1 MRNERKIKGHF
12 FLTHFA
18 IVIPIL
24 LTSFIATYFISYEAL
39 RQNKKMLYQQI
50 DNFAEGF
57 AEMYSGYNEKS
68 ILLASKPELAMEKMI
83 NNPVKT
89 REGIDLLKT
98 SNYFDDSLSSIFI
111 SYKTGKIYSST
122 GVASN
127 DIYFRNVIGCTQES
141 AARAENILD
150 ANKDRMTVLYQDAG
164 YGYLLLYYA
173 GDFKSNM
180 SISFLVSP
188 ERLREICSQRL
199 YGNLCYIL
207 EMGDGSRLVL
217 ESNASGTIRIV
228 RNEEEIFQGKK
239 HGSIQ
244 KTLNETGITI
254 QLCYG
259 SLFFEANR
267 WLYVMQLVN
276 AALIFIGISLSG
288 ILSWSLTQKRLQEIA
303 KLERIARGDFG
314 AMLPEK
320 NIYSGLQHAIS
331 KGRNENQ
338 KLEESIQEHKQKL
351 QNRIAYM
358 IFGGLYSD
366 SEKVMQAFRELGFL
380 RCPESFF
387 VGLISAQTDSFEEQ
401 LPEILKDCL
410 RMETEYEGQKY
421 LLFLYEIE
429 SEDEDKLRRRQVAQT
444 IRAQLHQKEIRKVR
458 VGMSSVFT
466 DIVLINRAYMEAEDV
481 LEEILS
487 GKRKDFFLCW
497 EEVQNQVSSIFLEE
511 TLLEKFDVAIQ
522 EQNYEDAVY
531 CFQKLTK
538 DTTSRECSLQN
549 RTYLRYVILQHLIQY
564 LQKKGTIEAN
574 IFLKECIHID
584 VTAEKEFV
592 QTITNVLYQCLNR
605 KEDDAFLKMQ
615 EFIGTHYQN
624 SELTYEEVAAA
635 GGISKS
641 YISKVFRAK
650 LNMSY
655 IEYLTAV
662 RMDKACTL
670 LLTTNMNISEVAK
683 MVGYANDSSFRR
695 VFKECFGVSASDYRK
710 REKE

>member
-1 MRNERKIKGHF
+1 MRNEKKIKGHF

-18 IVIPIL
+18 IVIPVL
-24 LTSFIATYFISYEAL
+24 LTSFIATYFISYEAS

-57 AEMYSGYNEKS
+57 AEIYSGYNEKS

-98 SNYFDDSLSSIFI
+98 SNYFDDSLSSLFI

-127 DIYFRNVIGCTQES
+127 DIYFRNVIGCSEES
-141 AARAENILD
+141 AARAESILD
-150 ANKDRMTVLYQDAG
+150 ANEDRMTVLYQDAG
-164 YGYLLLYYA
+164 YGYLLFCYA
-173 GDFKSNM
+173 GDFKNDM
-180 SISFLVSP
+180 SVSFLVSP
-188 ERLREICSQRL
+188 EKLREICSQRL
-199 YGNLCYIL
+199 YGDLYYIL

-217 ESNASGTIRIV
+217 ESNASGTIRIM
-228 RNEEEIFQGKK
+228 RSGEEIFQGKK

-267 WLYVMQLVN
+267 WLYVIQLVN
-276 AALIFIGISLSG
+276 AVLIFIGISLSG

-303 KLERIARGDFG
+303 KLERIAKGDFG

-338 KLEESIQEHKQKL
+338 KLEKSIQEHKQKL

-366 SEKVMQAFRELGFL
+366 SEKVTQAFRELGFL

-387 VGLISAQTDSFEEQ
+387 VGVISAQTDSFEEQ
-401 LPEILKDCL
+401 IPEILKDCL
-410 RMETEYEGQKY
+410 RMETEYEGQKR

-429 SEDEDKLRRRQVAQT
+429 SEDGDKLRRRQVAQT
-444 IRAQLHQKEIRKVR
+444 IRSQLHQKEIRKVR

-497 EEVQNQVSSIFLEE
+497 EEVQNQVSSIFFEE

-538 DTTSRECSLQN
+538 DTASRECSLQN
-549 RTYLRYVILQHLIQY
+549 RTYLRYVILQHLIRY
-564 LQKKGTIEAN
+564 LQKKGTTEAN

-584 VTAEKEFV
+584 VTAEKEFI

-605 KEDDAFLKMQ
+605 KEEDAFLKMQ
-615 EFIGTHYQN
+615 EFIGSHYQN

-635 GGISKS
+635 GGISKT

-662 RMDKACTL
+662 RMDKACAL
-670 LLTTNMNISEVAK
+670 LRTTNINISEVAK

-695 VFKECFGVSASDYRK
+695 VFKECYGVSASDYRK